1 MLTPR
6 PVVLHYH
13 RLVVLHYH
21 RLVVLHYLDSLSDF
35 VEMSSKLKA
44 YFFLRFDLFSLHH
57 TYYGVFSS
65 FIICEQQDI
74 NVFLIGFFLVSCF
87 IFIPL
92 NINGKVNQ
100 NTDLFLQQIFHT
112 REKFKYQ

>member
-35 VEMSSKLKA
+35 VEMSSKLKS

-57 TYYGVFSS
+57 TYYGVFSL

-87 IFIPL
+87 IFIPF
-92 NINGKVNQ
+92 NIKGKVNQ